1 MSNGIE
7 GFDEETRSLLM
18 QGMSAD
24 AFQASLGMAAMGD
37 KELAETIRREH
48 EELARDMEA
57 KNREAQKRRA
67 ELVTGKT
74 EPEVPQSAIE
84 QKPVKKRG
92 KKGMKKQEAAK
103 VAKPEFIRQPET
115 DGHAPIAPAPTL
127 PEQPEPG
134 TGMHT
139 AGFTQADLELIQS
152 VKASHA
158 RSRDRFVEQQ
168 ETVHPGAY
176 DARLMDPRY
185 SQPQQ
190 TPEQPRISPE

>member
-74 EPEVPQSAIE
+74 EPEVE
-84 QKPVKKRG
+84 R
-92 KKGMKKQEAAK
+92 M
-103 VAKPEFIRQPET
+103 
-115 DGHAPIAPAPTL
+115 
-127 PEQPEPG
+127 
-134 TGMHT
+134 
-139 AGFTQADLELIQS
+139 
-152 VKASHA
+152 
-158 RSRDRFVEQQ
+158 
-168 ETVHPGAY
+168 
-176 DARLMDPRY
+176 
-185 SQPQQ
+185 
-190 TPEQPRISPE
+190 